1 MITEKELYSEIN
13 RLENCDN
20 PHFSE
25 CQKLA
30 VLYTIKNELYGE
42 NASEIRSEPIVVE
55 SVIDDYGDSDFY
67 KTICGKNS
75 AFVFDVLDELM
86 ATLKIIQPRLYA
98 GVLRKLNKQ

>member
-13 RLENCDN
+13 RLENCEN

-42 NASEIRSEPIVVE
+42 NVPETRSKQIVETV
-55 SVIDDYGDSDFY
+55 VDDYGDSDFY
-67 KTICGKNS
+67 RAVAEKNS
-75 AFVFDVLDELM
+75 EFVFDVFDELM
-86 ATLKIIQPRLYA
+86 STLKIIQPRLYA
-98 GVLRKLNKQ
+98 GVLRKLKK

>member
-13 RLENCDN
+13 RLENCEN

-42 NASEIRSEPIVVE
+42 NTPEIRSEKPIE
-55 SVIDDYGDSDFY
+55 TVIDDYGDSDFY
-67 KTICGKNS
+67 KTIVGKKS
-75 AFVFDVLDELM
+75 EFVLGILDELM
-86 ATLKIIQPRLYA
+86 ETLSIIQPRLYA
-98 GVLRKLNKQ
+98 GVLRKLNQ

>member
-13 RLENCDN
+13 RLENCDD

-42 NASEIRSEPIVVE
+42 NVPETRSEQIIETVVG
-55 SVIDDYGDSDFY
+55 DYGDSDFY
-67 KTICGKNS
+67 KTVAGKNS
-75 AFVFDVLDELM
+75 EFVFDVFDELM
-86 ATLKIIQPRLYA
+86 STLKIIQPRLYA
-98 GVLRKLNKQ
+98 GVLRKLKK